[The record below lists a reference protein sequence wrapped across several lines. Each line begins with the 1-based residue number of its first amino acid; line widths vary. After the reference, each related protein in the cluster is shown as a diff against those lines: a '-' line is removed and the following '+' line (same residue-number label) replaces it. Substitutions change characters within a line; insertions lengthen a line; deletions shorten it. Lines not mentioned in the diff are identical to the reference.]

1 MSKKFDSNEID
12 LVEAF
17 IIIWK
22 KKFHVFSFVIL
33 ALILTYA
40 SQLLFKA
47 DKRINAT
54 TEIRPITV
62 YDEAKYKIYNSII
75 NTIKPYYVKEGVSKI
90 TAEAVEKIDR
100 DYKIVK
106 TEVKDL
112 EISNI
117 GKEFLLNLFVDRLN
131 ERSNLV
137 NSIKKFNLVKLEDYS
152 DKLEYENAVANIASS
167 VTLLNIDDINDMS
180 KKKTPVMIQYTGHE
194 LKNWEEFLK
203 FIEKDTNIEI
213 HKKLSEMFTN
223 YMNYVEAIKIFEIED
238 IETQLSVTKDENEKL
253 TLQKKKSILNAN
265 KYVERMMNI
274 FASSPISSSEEFYA
288 AKIIFDS
295 THYKS
300 VDYPSISLKLKY
312 FLSALLGAVVGIFF
326 VLIAN
331 AVKKRS

>member
-1 MSKKFDSNEID
+1 MPKNLASNEID
-12 LVEAF
+12 LVDAF

-22 KKFHVFSFVIL
+22 KKFHVFSFLIL
-33 ALILTYA
+33 ALLLTFI
-40 SQLLFKA
+40 SQLLFKP

-75 NTIKPYYVKEGVSKI
+75 NTIKPYYVKESVSKI

-117 GKEFLLNLFVDRLN
+117 DKEFLLNLFIDRLN

-137 NSIKKFNLVKLEDYS
+137 NAIKKFNLVKRENYS
-152 DKLEYENAVANIASS
+152 DKLEYEDAVAKIASS
-167 VTLLNIDDINDMS
+167 INLINIDDLNDINN
-180 KKKTPVMIQYTGHE
+180 KTTPVKIQYIGND

-238 IETQLSVTKDENEKL
+238 IETQLSVTREENEKL
-253 TLQKKKSILNAN
+253 TLLKKKRILNAN
-265 KYVERMMNI
+265 KYVERMTNI
-274 FASSPISSSEEFYA
+274 FDSSPISSSEEFYA

-300 VDYPSISLKLKY
+300 ADKPSISLKLKY
-312 FLSALLGAVVGIFF
+312 FLTALMGIVVGIFF